1 MIRLRVRE
9 LAEQRGF
16 NLGQFQRAASLPMT
30 SARRVWFS
38 STEGR
43 VNGPPLRHI
52 DLELLERLADF
63 LGVEPGDL
71 LERT

>member
-1 MIRLRVRE
+1 M
-9 LAEQRGF
+9 
-16 NLGQFQRAASLPMT
+16 S
-30 SARRVWFS
+30 SARRIWHS

-43 VNGPPLRHI
+43 VNGPPLRHV

-71 LERT
+71 LERIDKK